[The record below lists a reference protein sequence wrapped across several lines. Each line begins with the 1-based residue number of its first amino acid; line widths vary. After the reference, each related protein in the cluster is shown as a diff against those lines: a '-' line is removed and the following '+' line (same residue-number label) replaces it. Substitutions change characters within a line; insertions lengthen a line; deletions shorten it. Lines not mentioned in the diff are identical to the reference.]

1 MILIG
6 FSGPAGSGKDTAA
19 NTLVHHLGFNT
30 TAFADPLKW
39 GICEM
44 FCLDRDVFKSRE
56 TKEAKIPGLNLS
68 PRELAKIIG
77 TDCVREMIGENTWI
91 HVMAKRYQ
99 DFCASELTRLAITD
113 IRFENEAAW
122 IRKSGGAVIHVVRSG
137 VSWDKTAHAS
147 EHGIAIRPDDCI
159 LTNTGSLEE
168 FEAKAIALCEAII
181 GRAES
186 GRESQLDNLHDLEK
200 L

>member
-19 NTLVHHLGFNT
+19 NTLVHHLGFDT
-30 TAFADPLKW
+30 MAFADPLKH

-44 FCLDRDVFKSRE
+44 FYLDDDIFESRE
-56 TKEAKIPGLNLS
+56 SKEAVIPGLGHS
-68 PRELAKIIG
+68 PRSLAKIIG
-77 TDCVREMIGENTWI
+77 TDCGRNMISENIWV
-91 HVMAKRYQ
+91 HVMTERYK
-99 DFCASELTRLAITD
+99 DYCASELTRLAITD
-113 IRFENEAAW
+113 IRFENEATW
-122 IRKSGGAVIHVVRSG
+122 IRKAGGTVIHVIRSG
-137 VSWDKTAHAS
+137 VAWDKTAHAS
-147 EHGIAIRPDDCI
+147 EHGIQIRPEDCI

-181 GRAES
+181 GRSES
-186 GRESQLDNLHDLEK
+186 GRESQLDDVQDLEK